1 MPPEKDY
8 TLDSGGGAST
18 GSNYTSIRN
27 RRGPWT
33 TPEENEITR
42 SSSSTTTLRCADR
55 WHQDEKRSSEC
66 LEYPTQGRKS
76 PKRRMLSETRD
87 LADEDTHGA
96 QPNQLLACP
105 FSKLD
110 GNRYHAC
117 RKFELRRVKDVK
129 QHISRK
135 HFRPEFYCPRC
146 GHTFPDRV
154 RQDEHIRVAS
164 CDMQPAPLFE
174 GITDEQ
180 RELLKRTVNRGAST
194 RQQWF
199 DVWDILFPD
208 KDRPSSIY
216 LGNFME
222 ETLGYIRNRCQDGNL
237 EARLSTLRNRHGEA
251 VDTELVKDVVTVVW
265 DWFHTV
271 IDNTHA
277 GCESG
282 PVEAD
287 TSSQSDTSSSTTS
300 ISDLDILHEGVNVGR
315 PWHLTDVPHMYGFE
329 PGGLWPETSYQDFL
343 DIWDLEDS
351 SIHLKSHFIE

>member
-18 GSNYTSIRN
+18 GASDNKAMPGHSTVDSVLIPYRPTQRVCKSTHS
-27 RRGPWT
+27 GPWT

-96 QPNQLLACP
+96 QPNKLLACP

-146 GHTFPDRV
+146 GHTL
-154 RQDEHIRVAS
+154 QQQAS
-164 CDMQPAPLFE
+164 
-174 GITDEQ
+174 
-180 RELLKRTVNRGAST
+180 
-194 RQQWF
+194 
-199 DVWDILFPD
+199 
-208 KDRPSSIY
+208 
-216 LGNFME
+216 ME
-222 ETLGYIRNRCQDGNL
+222 ES
-237 EARLSTLRNRHGEA
+237 E
-251 VDTELVKDVVTVVW
+251 
-265 DWFHTV
+265 F
-271 IDNTHA
+271 A
-277 GCESG
+277 GQCRKG
-282 PVEAD
+282 
-287 TSSQSDTSSSTTS
+287 
-300 ISDLDILHEGVNVGR
+300 GR
-315 PWHLTDVPHMYGFE
+315 
-329 PGGLWPETSYQDFL
+329 
-343 DIWDLEDS
+343 
-351 SIHLKSHFIE
+351 